1 MDYKKSF
8 FFNRSFCR
16 APEKNPWKSL
26 IMVTCL
32 SKVNFISLHLSF
44 NRPFLQGTG
53 RKIMIQGLS
62 RIFLPVPCK
71 NGRLKLKWSEIK
83 FTLGRQ
89 VTIIK
94 DFQGFPTGALQKGRL
109 NLKWSEIGSNGAR
122 CLSFLK
128 ECPLDPPKSDWGQ
141 PNFFGWLETC
151 EQSLVS
157 QKTGPLWDILALA
170 VLFLIYRRL

>member
-1 MDYKKSF
+1 
-8 FFNRSFCR
+8 
-16 APEKNPWKSL
+16 
-26 IMVTCL
+26 MVTCL

-71 NGRLKLKWSEIK
+71 KGRLKRKWSEIK
-83 FTLGRQ
+83 FTFQGR

-109 NLKWSEIGSNGAR
+109 NLKWSEIASNGAR

-128 ECPLDPPKSDWGQ
+128 ECPLDPPKSDRVQ
-141 PNFFGWLETC
+141 PNFFGGSIIPIKNTIREKPDQNLPFKL
-151 EQSLVS
+151 S
-157 QKTGPLWDILALA
+157 A
-170 VLFLIYRRL
+170 VVRAIYRRLYGVAATN